1 MKDYL
6 LWRKFARVIL
16 LLAERL
22 DVSPE
27 RAMGIFYGTRTCRW
41 LHDPEMQLH
50 NMGDAYLVDDII
62 RELQDMQM

>member
-6 LWRKFARVIL
+6 LWRKMARVIL
-16 LLAERL
+16 LQAERL

-27 RAMGIFYGTRTCRW
+27 RAMEVFYGSRTCRW

-50 NMGDAYLVDDII
+50 IMSDAYIVEDIF
-62 RELQDMQM
+62 RELQKEQE